1 MDRSAFVAAM
11 VSELKTQ
18 SIRPGGLAARKPSW
32 ERACQDLA
40 TDMPEGRGDDLLAL
54 LAELGPR
61 GSPSAWE
68 RVTPAVLSG
77 LTGLCSRHLAS
88 QLPASPLAEAAR
100 ALALG
105 PTASA
110 DLAPEADSG
119 SEDED
124 AGPKTAA
131 GAMQTAGADNTCAA
145 AVARA
150 GLLSGLLER
159 FPVMAAR
166 AAELAASE
174 SADAVAACGDA
185 AEVAVFSVVQ
195 LGPEAPAESGALI
208 RVLARAAGGSPLWL
222 AARPRLLGAL
232 AVLAAREQALIA
244 VELTVARDGNSC
256 DEARADDAAVAS
268 EAAPAGPADDAAVAS
283 EAAPAGPAD
292 DAAVAS
298 EAAPAGPA
306 DDAAVASEAAPAGPA
321 DDAAVASEAAPAGP
335 ADDAAVA
342 SEAAPAGPAD
352 DAAVASEAA
361 PAGPADDAAGPNRV
375 DTALLQQGLTACSE
389 LVRLCEAAGGRWQAA
404 VDELVFLAED
414 EEDEDE
420 EEEGY
425 PGGAGAGAHGRE
437 RAVAERVAV
446 AAGGAGGIGVSMDLA
461 GAGSGATL
469 RRTAAGAAAASAAA
483 AASSEDCDGGESGG
497 AGLAAGDGDGDDAA
511 AKAVQRARWLR
522 SRAVA
527 ERRAAVEGAVA
538 ALEAL
543 GAGAGAAAAAVGG
556 TGFMP
561 RCLDRK
567 RLAGLVRAT
576 LEAALDGRDIGGDAV
591 DKGRGSSSTP
601 AAVRAARVRRAERLE
616 LLQLASS
623 RLAVALRRATAP
635 LKAGPAA
642 RAPGNKAD

>member
-77 LTGLCSRHLAS
+77 LAGLCSRHLAS

-131 GAMQTAGADNTCAA
+131 GAMQTAGAD
-145 AVARA
+145 
-150 GLLSGLLER
+150 S
-159 FPVMAAR
+159 M
-166 AAELAASE
+166 
-174 SADAVAACGDA
+174 
-185 AEVAVFSVVQ
+185 
-195 LGPEAPAESGALI
+195 
-208 RVLARAAGGSPLWL
+208 
-222 AARPRLLGAL
+222 
-232 AVLAAREQALIA
+232 
-244 VELTVARDGNSC
+244 
-256 DEARADDAAVAS
+256 
-268 EAAPAGPADDAAVAS
+268 
-283 EAAPAGPAD
+283 
-292 DAAVAS
+292 
-298 EAAPAGPA
+298 
-306 DDAAVASEAAPAGPA
+306 
-321 DDAAVASEAAPAGP
+321 
-335 ADDAAVA
+335 
-342 SEAAPAGPAD
+342 
-352 DAAVASEAA
+352 ASEAA
-361 PAGPADDAAGPNRV
+361 PAGPADDAAGPSRV

-420 EEEGY
+420 DEDEEGY

-635 LKAGPAA
+635 LKAGPTA

>member
-77 LTGLCSRHLAS
+77 LAGLCSRHLAS

-131 GAMQTAGADNTCAA
+131 GAMQT
-145 AVARA
+145 
-150 GLLSGLLER
+150 
-159 FPVMAAR
+159 
-166 AAELAASE
+166 
-174 SADAVAACGDA
+174 
-185 AEVAVFSVVQ
+185 
-195 LGPEAPAESGALI
+195 
-208 RVLARAAGGSPLWL
+208 AAGGSPLWL

-335 ADDAAVA
+335 ADDAA
-342 SEAAPAGPAD
+342 GP
-352 DAAVASEAA
+352 S
-361 PAGPADDAAGPNRV
+361 RV

-420 EEEGY
+420 DEDEEGY

-635 LKAGPAA
+635 LKAGPTA

>member
-77 LTGLCSRHLAS
+77 LAGLCSRHLAS

-131 GAMQTAGADNTCAA
+131 GAMQTAGADSSRAA
-145 AVARA
+145 ARLAATVF
-150 GLLSGLLER
+150 LSG
-159 FPVMAAR
+159 
-166 AAELAASE
+166 
-174 SADAVAACGDA
+174 
-185 AEVAVFSVVQ
+185 
-195 LGPEAPAESGALI
+195 PA
-208 RVLARAAGGSPLWL
+208 GSP
-222 AARPRLLGAL
+222 
-232 AVLAAREQALIA
+232 
-244 VELTVARDGNSC
+244 
-256 DEARADDAAVAS
+256 
-268 EAAPAGPADDAAVAS
+268 
-283 EAAPAGPAD
+283 
-292 DAAVAS
+292 
-298 EAAPAGPA
+298 
-306 DDAAVASEAAPAGPA
+306 
-321 DDAAVASEAAPAGP
+321 
-335 ADDAAVA
+335 
-342 SEAAPAGPAD
+342 
-352 DAAVASEAA
+352 
-361 PAGPADDAAGPNRV
+361 
-375 DTALLQQGLTACSE
+375 QGLTACSE

-420 EEEGY
+420 DEDEEGY

-635 LKAGPAA
+635 LKAGPTA